1 MNIVKQLAIHVGIGD
16 HLLVRFFFDQIKDK
30 YDAIQVN
37 HYGQTMSIWRNNDL
51 RYWQFLYALGGLV
64 FSEKPYQMFRQP
76 NSFPL
81 WPGEKFLELGL
92 KPTRPSIPQLIVNHG
107 LTPEISGEYI
117 VLTTKVREMNKNA
130 FSSFVKEATPIIRKL
145 SKKYQVVILGE
156 REVEK
161 SKEYSVA
168 CNNDV
173 IFSAYDGFRK
183 MVPDAIDLTIPA
195 LGIKSPDIKQVRHDC
210 YLMSRAKAVVNMGCG
225 GNLWLSTISA
235 PLTICLR
242 GCDKYRTTDLFESAF
257 PELFLSRDIGEVC
270 KRIKGV

>member
-1 MNIVKQLAIHVGIGD
+1 MNKQLAIHVGIGD
-16 HLLVRFFFDQIKDK
+16 HLLVRFFFDQICNK

-51 RYWQFLYALGGLV
+51 RYWQFIYAFGGLV
-64 FSEKPYQMFRQP
+64 FSDKPYQLFKQP

-81 WPGEKFLELGL
+81 WQCEKSLELRL
-92 KPTRPSIPQLIVNHG
+92 KPKRPNIPQLIVNNN
-107 LTPEISGEYI
+107 LTPEISGPYI
-117 VLTTKVREMNKNA
+117 VLTTKVREMNKNI
-130 FSSFVKEATPIIRKL
+130 FRSFVKEVSPVINKI
-145 SKKYQVVILGE
+145 SKKYAIVLLGE

-173 IFSAYDGFRK
+173 IFSAYDDFKK

-195 LGIKSPDIKQVRHDC
+195 LGIKSPDIKQVQHDC
-210 YLMSRAKAVVNMGCG
+210 YLMSRSKAVVNMGCG
-225 GNLWLSTISA
+225 GNLWLSTVSA

-242 GCDKYRTTDLFESAF
+242 GCDKYKTTDLFQGAF
-257 PELFLSRDIGEVC
+257 PELFLSRDINSVC
-270 KRIKGV
+270 ERISGI